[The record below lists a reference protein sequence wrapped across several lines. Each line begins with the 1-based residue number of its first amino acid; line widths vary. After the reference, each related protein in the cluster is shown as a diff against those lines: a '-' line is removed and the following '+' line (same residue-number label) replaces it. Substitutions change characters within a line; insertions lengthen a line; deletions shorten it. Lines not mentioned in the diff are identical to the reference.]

1 MKAVFKR
8 ELKAY
13 FASPVGYVVV
23 AALLA
28 LYGFFYYQVMSMGS
42 SSYIGE
48 VFNTMFMFSMMIMPI
63 ITMRCMSDDRKNK
76 TDQALLTAPVSVTS
90 IVLGKFLAAFGVYFV
105 ACTLAL
111 LPAFTMSLFAS
122 AFPWGIL
129 LGNYFGTLLY
139 GAAMISIGVFISSL
153 TISQVIAAIG
163 TFVIAVLLMFI
174 DQIASALSGNF
185 IGTILKWISFT
196 SRYDTFTQG
205 VFSISSC
212 VYFISVAAVFV
223 FLTARKVESRRW
235 N

>member
-1 MKAVFKR
+1 MKAIFKR

-23 AALLA
+23 AALVA
-28 LYGFFYYQVMSMGS
+28 LYGFFFFQIMTMGS

-48 VFNTMFMFSMMIMPI
+48 VFNTMFVFSMMVMPI
-63 ITMRCMSDDRKNK
+63 ITMRSMSDDRKNK
-76 TDQALLTAPVSVTS
+76 TDQALLTAPVSVTA
-90 IVLGKFLAAFGVYFV
+90 IVVGKFLAAFGVYFV
-105 ACTLAL
+105 AVTVSMLSAL
-111 LPAFTMSLFAS
+111 TISVFSS

-129 LGNYFGTLLY
+129 IGNYIGTLLY

-153 TISQVIAAIG
+153 TVSQVIAAIG
-163 TFVIAVLLMFI
+163 TFVIAILLMFI
-174 DQIASALSGNF
+174 DQIASALSGSF
-185 IGTILKWISFT
+185 VGTVIEWISFT
-196 SRYDTFTQG
+196 ARYDVFTRG

-223 FLTARKVESRRW
+223 FFTARKVESRRW